1 MHITKAE
8 VYKIYLPLKE
18 PFRISV
24 TSMTH
29 RKIVLIKLFD
39 KNGLIGVG
47 ESANF
52 DFPFYEPDF
61 NDGTIHLLKTYLIPA
76 ILNKRIDTIEELE
89 AVYALMRGNNFTKT
103 VIESAFW
110 HLKSQETGKPL
121 RKLWGGTKTKIPAAI
136 SIGLGVD
143 LKDTIQRVL
152 RYIKTYSP
160 ERAKVKI
167 KPGIDVKLI
176 AAIRNSH
183 PDLPLFVDAN
193 SSYTLKD
200 TPIFKELDEMDLL
213 MIEQP
218 LAYNDIVDHSIL
230 QKQIKTPICLDE
242 SISNYHIA
250 EQAIKIGAC
259 KIINIKPQRV
269 GGYWQAKLVSELA
282 AQNNI
287 PVWCGGMIESG
298 WGQLLNCHIATLP
311 NFKYANDICLTKW
324 YFADDILQKEI
335 PEKNGIID
343 VAKTDTL
350 FKIDEAKLNKYSVAK
365 ITVV

>member
-1 MHITKAE
+1 MHIIKAE
-8 VYKIYLPLKE
+8 IYKINLPLKE

-24 TSMTH
+24 TTMTD
-29 RKIVLIKLFD
+29 REIVLIKLYD
-39 KNGLIGVG
+39 KSGIVGIG

-52 DFPFYEPDF
+52 DYPFYEPDF

-76 ILNKRIDTIEELE
+76 ILNKKIDTIEELE
-89 AVYALMRGNNFTKT
+89 AVYKLMRGNNFTKT

-110 HLKSQETGKPL
+110 HIQSQLLEQPL

-143 LKDTIQRVL
+143 LKDTISRVL
-152 RYIKTYSP
+152 RYIETYSP
-160 ERAKVKI
+160 QRAKIKI
-167 KPGIDVKLI
+167 KPGIDIKLI
-176 AAIRNSH
+176 AAIRNKH

-200 TPIFKELDEMDLL
+200 IKVFKELDTMNLL
-213 MIEQP
+213 MLEQP
-218 LAYNDIVDHSIL
+218 LQYNDIVDHSLL

-242 SISNYHIA
+242 SIGNYHIA

-259 KIINIKPQRV
+259 KIINVKPQRV

-282 AQNNI
+282 AKNNI
-287 PVWCGGMIESG
+287 PVWCGGMVESG

-324 YFADDILQKEI
+324 YFADDILEKEI
-335 PEKNGIID
+335 PEKGGIID
-343 VAKTDTL
+343 VSKTDKL
-350 FKIDEAKLNKYSVAK
+350 FKLNESKLNKYSVSK
-365 ITVV
+365 ITIS

>member
-29 RKIVLIKLFD
+29 REIVLIKLFD

-298 WGQLLNCHIATLP
+298 WPTFELSYS
-311 NFKYANDICLTKW
+311 YA
-324 YFADDILQKEI
+324 
-335 PEKNGIID
+335 P
-343 VAKTDTL
+343 
-350 FKIDEAKLNKYSVAK
+350 
-365 ITVV
+365 